1 MPGLN
6 HREIARLFNSTFE
19 VEYGVVM
26 SGGYSE
32 PLYLPGEQLGEGKS
46 HVRYTYDHASSAL
59 HEASHWCMAGRARR
73 KLVDYGYFYDPPP
86 RSEVTQRRF
95 EYFELDAQALEY
107 LLSRSADIPFHVSLD
122 DVGTTLEA
130 AYLFRCR
137 VERRARD
144 WLMSGLPPR
153 AALFMNR
160 LACNKSVR
168 FAEMSIG

>member
-6 HREIARLFNSTFE
+6 HREIARLFNSVFE
-19 VEYGVVM
+19 VEHGVVM

-32 PLYLPGEQLGEGKS
+32 PLYMPGEQLGGGMNQ
-46 HVRYTYDHASSAL
+46 VRYTYDYASSAL
-59 HEASHWCMAGRARR
+59 HEASHWCMAGRTRR

-86 RSEVTQRRF
+86 RSAIMQRRF
-95 EYFELDAQALEY
+95 EYFELDVQALEC
-107 LLSRSADIPFHVSLD
+107 LLSRSADIPFRASLN
-122 DVGTTLEA
+122 DVGTTLETA
-130 AYLFRCR
+130 DLFRCR
-137 VERRARD
+137 VERRARN

-160 LACNKSVR
+160 LSCSTRVS